1 MEYQMIERH
10 PGDSVRDYVYRFL
23 KHNIINTHL
32 EPGTMICEKEITD
45 RLGVSRTP
53 LREACMKL
61 SGEDLVDIIPQ
72 KGTYVSFIDPGLID
86 ECLFMRESLEVAAAR
101 LACQCLSAENL
112 LKLRTNLQMQAFY
125 IAEEDDD
132 RWFEL
137 DREMHRLIFEGCGK
151 EKVWQYVHQ
160 MNARIDRIRVLS
172 FSANRDG
179 ALVVEQHRGIIEAI
193 EAGDA
198 DRVTMLMKRHV
209 GKILPDTLGVYA
221 KFPQYFTSEPEG
233 IVAAN
238 GE

>member
-1 MEYQMIERH
+1 MNYQMIERQ

-23 KHNIINTHL
+23 KQNIINTCL
-32 EPGTMICEKEITD
+32 EPGAMICEKEITD
-45 RLGVSRTP
+45 LLGVSRTP

-61 SGEDLVDIIPQ
+61 AGEDLVDILPQ

-101 LACQCLSAENL
+101 LACESLSAESL

-151 EKVWQYVHQ
+151 QKVWQYVHQ

-179 ALVVEQHRGIIEAI
+179 GLVVEQHTGIIEAI

-198 DRVTMLMKRHV
+198 DKVETLMKRHV
-209 GKILPDTLGVYA
+209 GKILPDALGVYA
-221 KFPQYFTSEPEG
+221 KFPHYFTSPPEE
-233 IVAAN
+233 IAAVVR
-238 GE
+238 E